1 MLSRWALPDRDVGIL
16 DYESFHAVRVDSFD
30 VTGSLV
36 WLQAEALEDMSPYDM
51 ERDVKGS
58 T

>member
-1 MLSRWALPDRDVGIL
+1 MPDHDMNWMDHPEDHGL
-16 DYESFHAVRVDSFD
+16 RVDSFD

-36 WLQAEALEDMSPYDM
+36 WLQAEAYEDMSPFDDQ
-51 ERDVKGS
+51 RDVRGS